1 MDSGYVFK
9 VQPTG
14 FADGSDVGYESE
26 RGVKDESKVF
36 DLSDLNELLFIEMR
50 RKGFCACLMLCWS
63 KAGGED
69 VLFWLST
76 VVSQTSPKLSSLKQ

>member
-1 MDSGYVFK
+1 MDSGYIFK

-14 FADGSDVGYESE
+14 FANGSDVGYESE

-50 RKGFCACLMLCWS
+50 RKGF
-63 KAGGED
+63 
-69 VLFWLST
+69 VL
-76 VVSQTSPKLSSLKQ
+76 V

>member
-1 MDSGYVFK
+1 M
-9 VQPTG
+9 
-14 FADGSDVGYESE
+14 GYESE

-69 VLFWLST
+69 VLFGYLLLCHKHPQNS
-76 VVSQTSPKLSSLKQ
+76 VA